1 MAEQPN
7 DDPGEVEDWSRLVPG
22 TVYAL
27 RSGEDTQQ
35 AVFLSLVT
43 DSSAL
48 FTLVGESDPE
58 TFSQDDWAVS
68 ARVDNH
74 REGER

>member
-1 MAEQPN
+1 MAEQQN
-7 DDPGEVEDWSRLVPG
+7 DSPGDVEDWSRLVPG
-22 TVYAL
+22 RVYSL

-58 TFSQDDWAVS
+58 TFSQDDWTVS
-68 ARVDNH
+68 VGVDDH
-74 REGER
+74 REGQE